1 MAAKKDTRLAQ
12 TRQPDGTLVDRP
24 WFPSEL
30 YHLYA
35 RGFRNGSGGHAMRP
49 DHQGLLAYDRGYED
63 GRRATQE
70 AVAAYAR
77 EIGYEP
83 SILRAE

>member
-1 MAAKKDTRLAQ
+1 MAEKTDKRLAQ
-12 TRQPDGTLVDRP
+12 TRLPDGTMVDRQ

-35 RGFRNGSGGHAMRP
+35 RGFRSGAGGHAMRP

-63 GRRATQE
+63 GQKATRE
-70 AVAAYAR
+70 AVGAYAK

-83 SILRAE
+83 SILRVE